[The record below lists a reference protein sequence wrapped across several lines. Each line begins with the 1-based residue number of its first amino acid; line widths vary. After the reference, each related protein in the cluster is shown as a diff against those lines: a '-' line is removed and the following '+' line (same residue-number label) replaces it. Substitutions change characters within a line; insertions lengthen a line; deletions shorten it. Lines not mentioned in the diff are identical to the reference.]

1 MANQT
6 ATLPNWVNRTIWT
19 GDNLDI
25 MRGMNSGSV
34 DLIYLDPPFN
44 SNRTY
49 AAPIGSEAAGAA
61 FKDTWTLDDVDQ
73 AWHGLIA
80 DEEPALYRIIDAAG
94 FAHGKGMK
102 SYLIMMSVRLLEMRR
117 LLNSTGSI
125 YLHCD
130 PTASHYLKMV
140 MDAVFGQDNFRN
152 EITWRRTTA
161 HSDSTRYGR
170 NTDTIL
176 FYTRSRS
183 RTWNIQY
190 QPYDEKYKARFRFK
204 DPDGRAYADYDLT
217 AKGLSGGGYEYQ
229 YKGALSLWRVPLE
242 TMKRLDSEGR
252 LHFTRTGGIRR
263 KRYLDE
269 MQGRPAQ
276 ALWDDIDSINSQSRE
291 RIGYPTQKPLA
302 LLERIIGAS
311 TNPGDMV
318 LDPFAGCATACVAA
332 EKLERQWV
340 SIDLSPL
347 AYNLVQARFAR
358 ELKVGSEETPTL
370 TGWNVTHRT
379 DIPRRADQ
387 GLLPNYRTHK
397 HTLFG
402 RQEGV
407 CAGCEVMF
415 PFRNMTIDHIVPR
428 SKGGADHLDNLQL
441 LCGACNSVKGDRSQP
456 EFIARLVREGLR
468 TD

>member
-1 MANQT
+1 
-6 ATLPNWVNRTIWT
+6 
-19 GDNLDI
+19 
-25 MRGMNSGSV
+25 
-34 DLIYLDPPFN
+34 
-44 SNRTY
+44 
-49 AAPIGSEAAGAA
+49 
-61 FKDTWTLDDVDQ
+61 
-73 AWHGLIA
+73 
-80 DEEPALYRIIDAAG
+80 
-94 FAHGKGMK
+94 
-102 SYLIMMSVRLLEMRR
+102 
-117 LLNSTGSI
+117 
-125 YLHCD
+125 
-130 PTASHYLKMV
+130 MV

-152 EITWRRTTA
+152 ETTWRRTTA

-204 DPDGRAYADYDLT
+204 DPDGRLWTDDNLT
-217 AKGLSGGGYEYQ
+217 AKGLSGGGYEYE

-332 EKLERQWV
+332 EKLERQW
-340 SIDLSPL
+340 L
-347 AYNLVQARFAR
+347 A
-358 ELKVGSEETPTL
+358 
-370 TGWNVTHRT
+370 
-379 DIPRRADQ
+379 
-387 GLLPNYRTHK
+387 
-397 HTLFG
+397 
-402 RQEGV
+402 
-407 CAGCEVMF
+407 
-415 PFRNMTIDHIVPR
+415 
-428 SKGGADHLDNLQL
+428 
-441 LCGACNSVKGDRSQP
+441 
-456 EFIARLVREGLR
+456 
-468 TD
+468 